1 MIIPFGTVKPLLKP
15 KEQFEVLFENIYKFK
30 LFFKYLHIIH
40 KKELLMIHNDFLI
53 GRQLDD
59 YHRETLINIEGIL
72 IGIAHQE
79 LQKLFPIKENP
90 LG

>member
-1 MIIPFGTVKPLLKP
+1 
-15 KEQFEVLFENIYKFK
+15 
-30 LFFKYLHIIH
+30 
-40 KKELLMIHNDFLI
+40 MIHNDFLI